1 MKDIN
6 KNPEESEDLREE
18 LNLRGN
24 KLDKSITNKIN
35 LLSTSEIN
43 GFIKNLSKP
52 QFLGSIHFSKENNPN
67 YRAIDEL
74 LKGQLELKLSK
85 SLKNPFLNPITRYL
99 IYVMILFNLLWLLF
113 FYVL

>member
-1 MKDIN
+1 MKDI
-6 KNPEESEDLREE
+6 KSNPEESEDLQEG
-18 LNLRGN
+18 LNITGDTLE
-24 KLDKSITNKIN
+24 KSITNKIN

-43 GFIKNLSKP
+43 TFIKNLSKP
-52 QFLGSIHFSKENNPN
+52 QFLGSIHLSKENNPN
-67 YRAIDEL
+67 YRSIDEL

-113 FYVL
+113 FYIL

>member
-6 KNPEESEDLREE
+6 SNPEDSEDLQERLKITGDALE
-18 LNLRGN
+18 
-24 KLDKSITNKIN
+24 KSITNKIN

-43 GFIKNLSKP
+43 AFIKNLSKP
-52 QFLGSIHFSKENNPN
+52 QFLGSIHFYKENNPN
-67 YRAIDEL
+67 YGAINEL

>member
-6 KNPEESEDLREE
+6 SNPEGSKDIQERLKIKGDTLE
-18 LNLRGN
+18 
-24 KLDKSITNKIN
+24 KSITNKIN

-43 GFIKNLSKP
+43 VFIKNLSKP
-52 QFLGSIHFSKENNPN
+52 QFLGSIHLSKENNPN
-67 YRAIDEL
+67 YGAINEL
-74 LKGQLELKLSK
+74 LKGQLELKLSR

-113 FYVL
+113 FYIL

>member
-1 MKDIN
+1 MKDI
-6 KNPEESEDLREE
+6 KSNPEEPEDLQEGFKITGDTLE
-18 LNLRGN
+18 
-24 KLDKSITNKIN
+24 KSITSKIN

-43 GFIKNLSKP
+43 AFIKNLSKP
-52 QFLGSIHFSKENNPN
+52 QFLGSIHLSKENNPN
-67 YRAIDEL
+67 YRAINEL

-113 FYVL
+113 FYIL

>member
-6 KNPEESEDLREE
+6 NNPKDSEDLREVRE
-18 LNLRGN
+18 IRGD
-24 KLDKSITNKIN
+24 KLEKSITNKVN
-35 LLSTSEIN
+35 LLSSSEIN
-43 GFIKNLSKP
+43 AFIKNLSKP
-52 QFLGSIHFSKENNPN
+52 QFLGSIHLSKENNPN
-67 YRAIDEL
+67 YSAINEL

-113 FYVL
+113 FHVL